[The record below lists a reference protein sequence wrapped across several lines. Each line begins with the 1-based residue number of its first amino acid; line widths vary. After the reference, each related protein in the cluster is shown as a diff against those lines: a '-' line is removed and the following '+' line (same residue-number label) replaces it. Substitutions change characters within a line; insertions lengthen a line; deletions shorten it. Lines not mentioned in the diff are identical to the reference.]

1 MDVEEQNSCF
11 DNQELSANE
20 HNIQIWNFAPF
31 AKSDVKNYVYML
43 NPKP

>member
-20 HNIQIWNFAPF
+20 HNNSNLEFYTIC
-31 AKSDVKNYVYML
+31 
-43 NPKP
+43 